1 MKRDNRVIF
10 EKTDPFGPP
19 LLSRETGL
27 AGKPGPV
34 R

>member
-1 MKRDNRVIF
+1 MKKDNRVIL
-10 EKTDPFGPP
+10 KMTDPFGPP
-19 LLSRETGL
+19 LLSRETGS